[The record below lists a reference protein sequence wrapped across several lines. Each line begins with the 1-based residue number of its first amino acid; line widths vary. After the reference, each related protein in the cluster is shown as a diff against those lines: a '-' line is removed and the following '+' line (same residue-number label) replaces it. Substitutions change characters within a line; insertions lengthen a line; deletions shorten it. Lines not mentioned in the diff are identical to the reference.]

1 MSLNVKINTIKGIFL
16 FLQKN
21 SLLENG
27 KLIYLAD
34 DHELVAQGIST
45 LIQRIEGVDMVKI
58 FRNGKEL
65 FLACYEKNPDLI
77 FLDYEMPVWDG
88 KITLENLTKEFP
100 KIPIFMLSMLNEKSV
115 IQSCINAGAKG
126 FLNKDCSFEELNEA
140 FLSLETDSVYYSSEV
155 QNAIKGKSNKN
166 AANLNLKE
174 EISEREM
181 EVLKLLCDGLSP
193 KEIAD
198 KIFLSHRTV
207 ETHKNNIMQKFEVN
221 SVAKLISIA
230 IKNRIV

>member
-1 MSLNVKINTIKGIFL
+1 
-16 FLQKN
+16 
-21 SLLENG
+21 LENV

-34 DHELVAQGIST
+34 DHELVAQGISN
-45 LIQRIEGVDMVKI
+45 LLQKIEGVETVKN
-58 FRNGKEL
+58 FKNGKEL
-65 FLACYEKNPDLI
+65 FNACFTQKPDLI

-88 KITLENLTKEFP
+88 KMTLENLKKDSP
-100 KIPIFMLSMLNEKSV
+100 KLPVFMLSMLNEKFV
-115 IQSCINAGAKG
+115 IQACINAGAKG

-140 FLSLETDSVYYSSEV
+140 FLSLQTDSVYYSSEV
-155 QNAIKGKSNKN
+155 QNSLKGKSNKN
-166 AANLNLKE
+166 TANLNLKE

-198 KIFLSHRTV
+198 KIFLSPRTV

>member
-1 MSLNVKINTIKGIFL
+1 
-16 FLQKN
+16 
-21 SLLENG
+21 LENV

-45 LIQRIEGVDMVKI
+45 LLRKIEGVEIVNI
-58 FRNGKEL
+58 FKNGKEL
-65 FLACYEKNPDLI
+65 FNACCVQKPDLI

-88 KITLENLTKEFP
+88 KITLENLKKDFP
-100 KIPIFMLSMLNEKSV
+100 KLPIFMLSMLNEKSV
-115 IQSCINAGAKG
+115 IQACITAGAIG

-140 FLSLETDSVYYSSEV
+140 FLSLQTDSVYYSSEV
-155 QNAIKGKSNKN
+155 QNSLKGKSNKN
-166 AANLNLKE
+166 TANLNLKE

-198 KIFLSHRTV
+198 KIFLSPRTV